1 MALQAE
7 EGSMTTPTAAL
18 AAAFVKVG
26 FDLADG
32 LTPEDGRA
40 AVGQLLDALAAAGW
54 TLVDRE
60 RLARALESMDWGD
73 HTITTEVT
81 TPDDAPNRVFESS
94 VDMDSFAAAIIAA
107 LTGEGE
113 S

>member
-18 AAAFVKVG
+18 AAAFVRVG

-40 AVGQLLDALAAAGW
+40 AVRQLLDALAAAGW
-54 TLVDRE
+54 HLVDRDT
-60 RLARALESMDWGD
+60 LAVALYAIEGSANHGVPWA
-73 HTITTEVT
+73 
-81 TPDDAPNRVFESS
+81 DAPTDAMNAHY
-94 VDMDSFAAAIIAA
+94 DHADAILAAIAQ
-107 LTGEGE
+107 TPEGEG
-113 S
+113 